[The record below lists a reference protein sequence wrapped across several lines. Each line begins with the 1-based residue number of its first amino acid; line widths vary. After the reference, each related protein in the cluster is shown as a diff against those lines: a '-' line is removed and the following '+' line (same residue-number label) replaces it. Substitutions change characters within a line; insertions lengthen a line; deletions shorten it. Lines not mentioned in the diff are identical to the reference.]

1 MFLLIFLDG
10 DVVMSAD
17 ADEDAMMRSLNK
29 GAIYYMDKPVEKGN
43 LKNLWQYVFLNR
55 REKRKNR
62 QKNLR
67 AESLGENEP
76 DKYAGSGQITKHG
89 YQQLTSDAVET
100 GKDDEDDT
108 LTSCMR
114 KKPKLVWTNELH
126 EKFLNAIAELG
137 LDCKTHKS

>member
-76 DKYAGSGQITKHG
+76 DKYAGSGQITSRKHG

-137 LDCKTHKS
+137 LDC